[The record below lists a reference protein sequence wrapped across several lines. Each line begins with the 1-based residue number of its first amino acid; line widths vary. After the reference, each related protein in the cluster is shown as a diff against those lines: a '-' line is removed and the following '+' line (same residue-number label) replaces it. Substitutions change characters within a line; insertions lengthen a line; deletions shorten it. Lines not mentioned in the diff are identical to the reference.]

1 MNGQPIE
8 QMEPST
14 FLGCKL
20 ICGAGDTDFNILG
33 FGYA

>member
-1 MNGQPIE
+1 
-8 QMEPST
+8 MEPST

-33 FGYA
+33 FGYAWDRQEIN